1 MTARRI
7 NPYAT
12 ISDHERWTSVDPALV
27 AAKAAAAAANSRRR
41 EIHALHTGDDDPLQR
56 MLNAMQPGTY
66 IRPHRH
72 LHPPKAETFIV
83 LTGRAGFVLWDDD
96 APDLDRAGFVLLDR
110 DHGSYVVDIRPG
122 VWHGIVCLAPDTVL
136 FEVKSGP
143 YAPHS
148 DKDFAPW
155 APEPGT
161 PEAAAYVKELERLF
175 LQ

>member
-12 ISDHERWTSVDPALV
+12 ISGHERWTSVDPALV
-27 AAKAAAAAANSRRR
+27 AAKAAAAAANPRRR
-41 EIHALHTGDDDPLQR
+41 EIHVLHAGNDDPLQR

-72 LHPPKAETFIV
+72 LHPAKSETFIV
-83 LTGRAGFVLWDDD
+83 LTGRAGFVLWEDDT
-96 APDLDRAGFVLLDR
+96 PNLDSAGYVLLDR

-136 FEVKSGP
+136 FEVKNGP

-155 APEPGT
+155 APEPDT
-161 PEAAAYVKELERLF
+161 PEAAAFVKELEQRF
-175 LQ
+175 L